1 MRERDVLGHTI
12 ISMVTSSGVKG
23 TLHAVHAAVMD
34 SLPLPEVRHTVYHT
48 KILILFRISYCWQ
61 RQSSIRVETFYQT
74 PIFRH
79 PYVVHLMEMMMKIAP
94 S

>member
-34 SLPLPEVRHTVYHT
+34 SLPLPEVRHPVYHT
-48 KILILFRISYCWQ
+48 KILKRGAGN
-61 RQSSIRVETFYQT
+61 V
-74 PIFRH
+74 
-79 PYVVHLMEMMMKIAP
+79 KAP
-94 S
+94 FESRRFTKPPFFVTHTLST